1 MEPLYTTESCMT
13 QDEYLKFNDAVIK
26 SNKLNRILVPAFT
39 AVMIILG
46 IFRMVQGRIGIGL
59 YFIIL
64 ALLFNIFL
72 GYSTKRRAIRTWQ
85 ASKALQNR
93 RVRYYF
99 YEDHLESEVLG
110 NSTEPVSDVQPGQ
123 NPAAGG
129 TVPQDKYGESAAQN
143 TDRKGVRYD
152 ELYRVLET
160 PTNFYILTSAG
171 QGIVIQKE
179 ACEEGLISLIQ

>member
-39 AVMIILG
+39 VVMIILG

-64 ALLFNIFL
+64 ALLFNVFL

-99 YEDHLESEVLG
+99 YEDHLKSEVLG
-110 NSTEPVSDVQPGQ
+110 NSAEPGQ
-123 NPAAGG
+123 NPVAGG
-129 TVPQDKYGESAAQN
+129 SMPQDGAGESAPQN

-171 QGIVIQKE
+171 QGIVLQKE
-179 ACEEGLISLIQ
+179 ACEEGLISLLQGFKK